1 MKTIPITKAKIV
13 ATYGP
18 SIADEAVLEQLILS
32 GLSVVRFNFSHGDH
46 DFHKEGMARVRK
58 LNQKLGSHVAILG
71 DLQGPKIR
79 IGEVDGSVE
88 LITGE
93 QITISPNEAA
103 CTTKHLTVRYPTL
116 MKDIQPGE
124 RILINDGRV
133 EIRAVD
139 TKENGI
145 LCDIIEGGVL
155 TSRKG
160 VNFPDSDLSVPTLTE
175 KDEVDLAFAMEQEV
189 NWVALSFVRHAKDMV
204 GLKERLGELN
214 SFIKVIAKVEKPEA
228 LQNLEGIVEASDGV
242 MVARGDL
249 GVEIPQEQVP
259 LAQKNIIQTCLR
271 HAKPVI
277 VATHMMESMI
287 ESPVPTRA
295 EINDVANAILDG
307 ADAVMLSGETSVG
320 KFPVK
325 TVQTMRAIL
334 DSIEARGHIFN
345 KTRLANVSS
354 ESYESDALCN
364 AACHLAQQVE
374 AKAIIGMTKS
384 GYTAFMIASTRP
396 VAPVYIFTDNRPL
409 LNTLNLLF
417 GVHAFFYD
425 GNAGTD
431 ETIEDVIHIL
441 KLHNFIEADDLVV
454 NLASMPFYIKGRT
467 NTIKIT
473 KVQ

>member
-18 SIADEAVLEQLILS
+18 SIQDEKVLEELILS

-46 DFHKEGMARVRK
+46 SFHKEGIARVRK

-79 IGEVDGSVE
+79 IGEVDGTIE
-88 LITGE
+88 LSTGNMV
-93 QITISPNEAA
+93 TISPKEGV
-103 CTTKHLTVRYPTL
+103 CTEKHLTVRYPTL
-116 MKDIQPGE
+116 LQDIKPGE

-133 EIRAVD
+133 ELCASKN
-139 TKENGI
+139 TNEGI
-145 LCDIIEGGVL
+145 LCDIVEGGVL
-155 TSRKG
+155 SSRKG
-160 VNFPDSDLSVPTLTE
+160 VNFPDSNLSVPTLTE

-189 NWVALSFVRHAKDMV
+189 NWVALSFVRNAQDMV
-204 GLKERLGELN
+204 GLRARLGELN
-214 SFIKVIAKVEKPEA
+214 SYIKIIAKVEKPEA
-228 LQNLEGIVEASDGV
+228 LQNLEGIVQASDGV

-259 LAQKNIIQTCLR
+259 LAQKKIIKTCLK

-320 KFPVK
+320 GYPIK

-334 DSIEARGHIFN
+334 DSIEVRGEIFN
-345 KTRLANVSS
+345 KPRLANASS
-354 ESYESDALCN
+354 ESYQSDALCN

-384 GYTAFMIASTRP
+384 GYTAFMIASARP

-417 GVHAFFYD
+417 GVHAFYYD

-431 ETIEDVIHIL
+431 ETIEDVIDIL
-441 KLHNFIEADDLVV
+441 KLHDFVVPGDLVV

-473 KVQ
+473 KVE

>member
-1 MKTIPITKAKIV
+1 MKTTPITKAKIV

-18 SIADEAVLEQLILS
+18 SIADESVLEELILS

-46 DFHKEGMARVRK
+46 DFHKEGMERVRK

-79 IGEVDGSVE
+79 IGEVEGSIE

-93 QITISPNEAA
+93 QIIISPNEGP
-103 CTTKHLTVRYPTL
+103 CTADRLTVRYPTL
-116 MKDIQPGE
+116 MKDILPGE

-133 EIRAVD
+133 EICAVE
-139 TKENGI
+139 TKKDGI
-145 LCDIIEGGVL
+145 VCNIVEGGVL

-160 VNFPDSDLSVPTLTE
+160 VNFPDSNLSVPTLTE
-175 KDEVDLAFAMEQEV
+175 KDEVDLVFAMEQEV
-189 NWVALSFVRHAKDMV
+189 NWVALSFVRHAQDMI

-259 LAQKNIIQTCLR
+259 LAQKNIIQTCIR

-307 ADAVMLSGETSVG
+307 ADAVMLSGE
-320 KFPVK
+320 
-325 TVQTMRAIL
+325 
-334 DSIEARGHIFN
+334 
-345 KTRLANVSS
+345 
-354 ESYESDALCN
+354 
-364 AACHLAQQVE
+364 
-374 AKAIIGMTKS
+374 
-384 GYTAFMIASTRP
+384 
-396 VAPVYIFTDNRPL
+396 PL
-409 LNTLNLLF
+409 
-417 GVHAFFYD
+417 
-425 GNAGTD
+425 
-431 ETIEDVIHIL
+431 
-441 KLHNFIEADDLVV
+441 
-454 NLASMPFYIKGRT
+454 
-467 NTIKIT
+467 
-473 KVQ
+473 